1 VETSIKAYAS
11 SEENGVKLALK
22 ILASSAGLVV
32 LVAVLYLAAHAA
44 GPKYK
49 VVSNGQYYRVL
60 EKTWLSYASIPDHT
74 SRAMLGDRFVN
85 QFQTYEETEEL
96 IKWLQRDDS
105 DKTWKSVT
113 GPVKKNEMN
122 AWLEGDGL
130 DPEQVVPVPASRC
143 VATSTKDFIVGKTE
157 FRDIRGERWVYTGA
171 NPDDVNDYKNWKP
184 VPK

>member
-1 VETSIKAYAS
+1 M
-11 SEENGVKLALK
+11 KLALK
-22 ILASSAGLVV
+22 ILAACAGLVV
-32 LVAVLYLAAHAA
+32 FVAVLYLIVHAA
-44 GPKYK
+44 SPKYK
-49 VVSNGQYYRVL
+49 VDSNGHYYRVL

-85 QFQTYEETEEL
+85 EFQTYEETQEL
-96 IKWLQRDDS
+96 IKWLQRDDR

-122 AWLEGDGL
+122 AWLVHGGF
-130 DPEQVVPVPASRC
+130 DPESAVPVPASRC

-157 FRDIRGERWVYTGA
+157 FRDIRGDRWVYTGA

-184 VPK
+184 ASK